1 MNKKS
6 YIDPITDYLLHDSEH
21 ISDAGAVGRG
31 ALTAGGA
38 AGAGYGA
45 YKGLDAL
52 NKILQKLGKSG
63 VGGKGKLAAVLGA
76 IGLGGSLGHLAGD
89 KALKY
94 TDMEKIQNKLNAI
107 SDKLTSNNNISM
119 QTAQNTTTE
128 QSNKP
133 WDKLTEKGT
142 EISEQ
147 GQGLWNKLT
156 DALAPKSS
164 YEKFKD
170 SGASLWENLKATGA
184 HGWDALKE
192 TVTGE

>member
-38 AGAGYGA
+38 AGAGYGT

-94 TDMEKIQNKLNAI
+94 TDMEKIQNKLNDI
-107 SDKLTSNNNISM
+107 SAKLTSNNNIAM
-119 QTAQNTTTE
+119 QTAQNTTPE
-128 QSNKP
+128 QSKL

-147 GQGLWNKLT
+147 GKGLWNKLT
-156 DALAPKSS
+156 DTLAPKSS

-170 SGASLWENLKATGA
+170 SGASLWENLKATGT